1 MLVHF
6 RKMGARSYTVRVERE
21 RAPSVVAH
29 APGYDDYLPHDLL
42 HFVAEA
48 EWGLDGGVFGQLAE
62 GGDPGIFLPVERELV
77 SKWIRRRKLRR
88 KARPKGRRS
97 ELLAYAL
104 ECAWNAR
111 RGRRPLPEGWDDLL
125 AAARIERERLA
136 EVVRSL
142 DELAER
148 WHRLRIGEELTLEW
162 PRPERRRP
170 PSTQPRRE

>member
-6 RKMGARSYTVRVERE
+6 RKMGARSYTVRVERK
-21 RAPSVVAH
+21 RAPAVIAQ

-48 EWGLDGGVFGQLAE
+48 EWGLDGGVFGQLAA

-77 SKWIRRRKLRR
+77 PRWIRRRKLRR

-111 RGRRPLPEGWDDLL
+111 RGRRPLPEGWDDLVAL
-125 AAARIERERLA
+125 ARVDADHLARVTA
-136 EVVRSL
+136 SL
-142 DELAER
+142 DE
-148 WHRLRIGEELTLEW
+148 
-162 PRPERRRP
+162 
-170 PSTQPRRE
+170 